1 MAKERYFM
9 MNRNNGFTLIELMI
23 VIAVIA
29 IIASIAIPQLYASLQ
44 SGREASA
51 IASMRVVTTAS
62 EQFNLSQGD
71 YPTGLSDL
79 SNGTPELIDEQLGS
93 GIKGGYTFLLQSV
106 ASTSAWTCTA
116 TPDNF
121 AEGRHF
127 FVDQSGVIRQ
137 EFGQV
142 AGPGSNPVN

>member
-1 MAKERYFM
+1 M

-23 VIAVIA
+23 VIAVIS
-29 IIASIAIPQLYASLQ
+29 IIASIAIPQLYASIQ

-71 YPTGLSDL
+71 YPTSLSDL

-93 GIKGGYTFLLQSV
+93 GVKGGYTFLLQSV
-106 ASTSAWTCTA
+106 SSSWSCTA

-121 AEGRHF
+121 DEARHF

-142 AGPGSNPVN
+142 AGPGSSPVN